1 MRSRDRPGPLRL
13 VGVGVSGL
21 AEHAQLELS
30 STGAALME
38 RNDWTVVAHAGIDLM
53 NPLPPAKL
61 DEVLD
66 LLALEP
72 GARVIDLGCGKG
84 ELLRRL
90 AARYEIRAVGVDR
103 SPTLLEEARRRAP
116 AGVTYI
122 VADLT
127 AFSSGAPFDL
137 AASLGASVGGF
148 RPTLARLA
156 GHLRPGRARAA
167 RRGLLAPRAERGVP
181 RRRSARRA
189 TRCPTTRACSP
200 PPPRSGLEPRY
211 AVTADTDDFDRYEWR
226 WSLNGERYAAA
237 HPDEPGVEEFLA
249 FIRNGRRRYIELGG
263 RETLG
268 LRVVPVR
275 ARGF

>member
-1 MRSRDRPGPLRL
+1 
-13 VGVGVSGL
+13 
-21 AEHAQLELS
+21 
-30 STGAALME
+30 ME

-90 AARYEIRAVGVDR
+90 AALYEIRAVGVDR
-103 SPTLLEEARRRAP
+103 SPSLLEEARRRAP

-156 GHLRPGRARAA
+156 GHLRPGGLALLGEGYWRREPDDAYLEALGASRDEMPDYAGLFAA
-167 RRGLLAPRAERGVP
+167 AAEV
-181 RRRSARRA
+181 
-189 TRCPTTRACSP
+189 
-200 PPPRSGLEPRY
+200 GLEPRY
-211 AVTADTDDFDRYEWR
+211 ALTADTDDFDRYEWR

-237 HPDEPGVEEFLA
+237 NPDEPGVEAFLA
-249 FIRNGRRRYIELGG
+249 FIRNGRRRYVELGG

-268 LRVVPVR
+268 FGLFLFERV
-275 ARGF
+275 